1 MSKSDSS
8 LNNVLLDGVDII
20 SKLQSVI
27 NENKIKLDAQLE
39 RKLKSFIEQTANISS
54 KTDDDDRKTAPQSP
68 LLVPTKP
75 GSKLKPNLSKAKS
88 MNALVR
94 DRNDAKSAK
103 PSFQPQTPD
112 AFAAVVTAAVIKI
125 NETLKPIDLSSV
137 QRLFG
142 DEKEFNES
150 TITDIDPDLFCERA
164 KQYNITTSQA
174 KRILNQLQCMDQP
187 EFPTTATLTR
197 SIAKES
203 PAPRTASLKVQ
214 PRFLKSK
221 SLNALQGLDGRPKPL
236 WKKEKWLRDKDKL
249 DGIMD
254 LSKSAKPREK
264 AVAAVPP
271 LFRAKSMN
279 ALQDR
284 EDATSNTKQLDKL
297 QQTIKRLKKQLEQ
310 GDAHDGVVSNI
321 DVQAGDEDHKEK
333 MTITITPAVE
343 DKDTMDP
350 NDSEAE
356 KEQGEKPKHVAITLK
371 QIVSEYMSLF
381 ERIHGKAADANTRQD
396 KLRSG
401 LLEAA
406 SMKSLDDCVDDD
418 EAQMLM
424 KEKIELCEY
433 ICDFNRTEDE
443 SEALCIENKTDV
455 LTNILQYMS
464 GHNWGNMQLFEQ
476 CLETI
481 KHNLFR
487 PLPADHPFDDVYDP
501 AWAHIQLMY
510 ELTYHVSGNVSIEK
524 KTMQTYFDAVFL
536 RQLINLFC
544 SPDDREPEYVKI
556 IVHQIYSRFMKL
568 RPPIR
573 KGLGEYCYPYIY
585 LSTYRDDALWQGV
598 PQILEIFGSVFQ
610 GLNVPVKSDYH
621 DIMRNVIIP
630 LHKSFHLDEFHGELV
645 ICCIY
650 FLDKEPSAAPSILG
664 GILKFWPKQN
674 PLKEQLFMSEIID
687 ILKVCADHP
696 NMDQSEPEFVDVTV
710 ALLKKL
716 IECMGARH
724 HEVAEKAMM
733 VWNDQTIRLFVDMHK
748 DKIAQ
753 ELKQR
758 LEDNEENHWSEDVK
772 NLTDVHLRII
782 RTEEDEAEFALADK
796 EEEQTEPV
804 EQEKKRRKR
813 NQNDDSD

>member
-1 MSKSDSS
+1 MSD
-8 LNNVLLDGVDII
+8 VFCI
-20 SKLQSVI
+20 SCGTKNQQIANYCFQCGTKLQKSEVPDPTPLPT
-27 NENKIKLDAQLE
+27 NKKAVQKRSKARPHL
-39 RKLKSFIEQTANISS
+39 LKS
-54 KTDDDDRKTAPQSP
+54 
-68 LLVPTKP
+68 
-75 GSKLKPNLSKAKS
+75 KS
-88 MNALVR
+88 MNAMVQLARVQHR
-94 DRNDAKSAK
+94 DDFKNADSNT
-103 PSFQPQTPD
+103 SG
-112 AFAAVVTAAVIKI
+112 AFRAAVISAVIQI
-125 NETLKPIDLSSV
+125 NQTLKPIDLPSV
-137 QRLFG
+137 QRLFD
-142 DEKEFNES
+142 DEKELNES
-150 TITDIDPDLFCERA
+150 TITDIDPDVFCARA
-164 KQYNITTSQA
+164 KQYNITTSHA
-174 KRILNQLQCMDQP
+174 KRILNELQSIDKP
-187 EFPTTATLTR
+187 ETTG
-197 SIAKES
+197 KES
-203 PAPRTASLKVQ
+203 RPPRLLKA
-214 PRFLKSK
+214 K
-221 SLNALQGLDGRPKPL
+221 SLSALQSPSL
-236 WKKEKWLRDKDKL
+236 WEKEKWLRVYQDKDKL
-249 DGIMD
+249 DGITD